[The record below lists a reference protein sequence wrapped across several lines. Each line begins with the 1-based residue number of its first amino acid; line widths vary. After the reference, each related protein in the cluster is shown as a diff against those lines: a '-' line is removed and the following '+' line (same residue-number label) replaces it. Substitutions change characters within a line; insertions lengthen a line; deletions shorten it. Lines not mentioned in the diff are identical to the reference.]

1 MDTSR
6 LFHFMCAVTMETCFA
21 DADVNAQT
29 LSPPGTSLCC
39 NDNLRRQPCPPFLTS
54 LSPLTT
60 TTGES
65 DSDCDHCTKRR
76 RLWFFFFFLFFFGPS
91 FFLLDLLFWID
102 PVTGFLRKAFEVIWG
117 VCCTRFHL
125 RRSTIQL
132 CDFRVGVFFVLFF
145 LPLLLFCSLSVMCVS
160 LCGHR

>member
-29 LSPPGTSLCC
+29 LSPPGTPLCC

-76 RLWFFFFFLFFFGPS
+76 RLWFFFFFF
-91 FFLLDLLFWID
+91 LFWSLLLLTWPSLLNRSCDWIFAN
-102 PVTGFLRKAFEVIWG
+102 TFEVIWG